1 MQTLKTDRTPLRFQA
16 KKKKKEVDMEKEGK
30 REDKRGKE
38 LTRKMERRNVGKIER
53 GQKMGKT
60 SERRLRKGRKRRR

>member
-1 MQTLKTDRTPLRFQA
+1 
-16 KKKKKEVDMEKEGK
+16 MEKEGK